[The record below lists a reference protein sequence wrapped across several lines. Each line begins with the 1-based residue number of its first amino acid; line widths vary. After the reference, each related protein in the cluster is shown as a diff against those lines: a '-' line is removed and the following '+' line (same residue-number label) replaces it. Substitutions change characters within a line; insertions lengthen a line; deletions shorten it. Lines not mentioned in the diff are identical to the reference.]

1 MKKPVKIAV
10 IIAVCLAAALAGLFY
25 FMSPENLDVVL
36 PERGDVAPFL
46 RGVGIV
52 EGESTVTVYSDVAG
66 FIAERH
72 VERGDRV
79 KKGDRL
85 LSYEGEAQ
93 RDGVDHAATDLKYSE
108 RILTAASENRAKYL
122 GIYNKALGEIENCK
136 NVYALLE
143 ANILSLNI
151 KEHEKAYIISEQ
163 QKACQSDVYKMEG
176 EIAEKQA
183 KLAKIDIDIK
193 EMELL
198 EEADEDEL
206 DDLIDDSEDLQ
217 REIGE
222 LNKKIADAQRA
233 ALCLPEESM
242 DPETYRQYATYQNN
256 LETVTRMWSDAR
268 SDRDTAQSMLTA
280 LSEIYADEETAEHNK
295 LYLIKAEKEL
305 NAAENGC
312 ISPVDG
318 IITGCL
324 ADAGA
329 YVEKG
334 VPVIEMQ
341 NDNGYKIRMMVSKYD
356 ISAIK
361 EGQSADISIGNLKY
375 TGSVIRI
382 DQAAENDSAGK
393 SKAAVEI
400 SVDTEDDLIVGL
412 EADVTLKLDEARD
425 VLKVPSETIY
435 SDDDGSFIYVSESG
449 TVNKKYIT
457 SGVKDNTYTEI
468 SGIDENTHIIMDPS
482 ASMYLGEE
490 IEESIINISDGDN
503 G

>member
-10 IIAVCLAAALAGLFY
+10 IIAICLAAALAGFFY

-46 RGVGIV
+46 RGVGKV

-93 RDGVDHAATDLKYSE
+93 RDDVDHAATDLKYSE
-108 RILTAASENRAKYL
+108 KILMAASANRAKYQ
-122 GIYNKALGEIENCK
+122 GIYNKSLREIEHCK
-136 NVYALLE
+136 LVYAALE
-143 ANILSLNI
+143 ANILSLDI
-151 KEHEKAYIISEQ
+151 KDHEKSYIIGEQ

-183 KLAKIDIDIK
+183 KLAEIEIDLK

-198 EEADEDEL
+198 EDADEDEL

-233 ALCLPEESM
+233 ALCLPQDSM
-242 DPETYRQYATYQNN
+242 DPETYRKYATWQNN
-256 LETVTRMWSDAR
+256 LETVTRMWSEAR
-268 SDRDTAQSMLTA
+268 SERDTAESMLTA
-280 LSEIYADEETAEHNK
+280 LSEIYADEETTEHNK
-295 LYLIKAEKEL
+295 LNLIKAEKEL
-305 NAAENGC
+305 NEAENGC

-318 IITGCL
+318 IITECL
-324 ADAGA
+324 ADKGA

-334 VPVIEMQ
+334 VPVLEMQ
-341 NDNGYKIRMMVSKYD
+341 SDNGYRIRMMVSKYD

-375 TGSVIRI
+375 TGNVIRI
-382 DQAAENDSAGK
+382 DQAAENDAAGK

-400 SVDTEDDLIVGL
+400 TVDTEDDLIVGL
-412 EADVTLKLDEARD
+412 EADITLKLDEAKN
-425 VLKVPSETIY
+425 VLKIPSECIY
-435 SDDDGSFIYVSESG
+435 SDDDGSFIYISESG
-449 TVNKKYIT
+449 TVEKKYIT
-457 SGVKDNTYTEI
+457 IGVKDNVFTEI
-468 SGIDENTHIIMDPS
+468 EGIKEDTHIIMDPS

-490 IEESIINISDGDN
+490 IEESIINISGDDN